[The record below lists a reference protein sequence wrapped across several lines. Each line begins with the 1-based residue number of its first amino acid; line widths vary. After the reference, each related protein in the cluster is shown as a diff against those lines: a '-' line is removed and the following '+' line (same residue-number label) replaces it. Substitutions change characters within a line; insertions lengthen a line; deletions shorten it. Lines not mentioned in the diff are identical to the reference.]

1 MSESQTLLVGFLIFS
16 HEVEHSVT
24 PVVGGGVKTSDSDIM
39 TSAVA
44 KLPSTCL
51 FRNQSFQNL
60 DNYKANCINNLTR
73 VVAMEPQTKFC
84 SSISLD

>member
-1 MSESQTLLVGFLIFS
+1 MLLVGFLIFS

-44 KLPSTCL
+44 RQPQTCL
-51 FRNQSFQNL
+51 FQNQIGKN
-60 DNYKANCINNLTR
+60 INFSKLGQLR
-73 VVAMEPQTKFC
+73 RKLYQ
-84 SSISLD
+84 

>member
-1 MSESQTLLVGFLIFS
+1 MVGFLIFS

-44 KLPSTCL
+44 KQPQTCL
-51 FRNQSFQNL
+51 FQNQIGKN
-60 DNYKANCINNLTR
+60 INFSKLGQLRRKLYQYLTG
-73 VVAMEPQTKFC
+73 VVAMELQTMIC
-84 SSISLD
+84 SRVRLD